1 MRLSFGLRR
10 KGAVSDVAAVS
21 AAAALPPAPG
31 ELDAGALRKALW
43 RKKWRILIPTVL
55 VAVAASTVVN
65 MLTPKY
71 RSEARV
77 LVEARENVFLRP
89 DAEKTQER
97 AALDQEAIAS
107 QVQLILSRDLA
118 RDIIRRLKL
127 GERPEFD
134 PVLRGL
140 SPLRTFLAASG
151 FVRDPLRMTPEER
164 NLEAY
169 SDRLNVFS
177 VDRSRVIAI
186 EFQSEDPELAARV
199 VNAIAEGYLVLQQTA
214 KQEQARAAGQWLYGE
229 IDSLR
234 GKVAAA
240 EAKVEEFRAKSNL
253 FVGPNNTTLANQQLG
268 ESNSQVG
275 TARLQK
281 ADAETRARL
290 IREMLASGRPID
302 ASDILNSELIRRLA
316 EQRVTLRAQLAE
328 QSSTLLDQHPR
339 IKELKAQ
346 IADLER
352 QMRSEAETLVRSLEN
367 EAKIAGARMEALA
380 TGLDQLKRQAAS
392 TSGQDVQ
399 LRALEREAKAQRDLL
414 ESYLAK
420 YREAT
425 TRETIDAAPADA
437 RIFSRAVVSNTPSF
451 PKKLPIVLVATLAMF
466 VLSAGLVVSGEVLAG
481 NYERVAL
488 PTGQTREASGHF
500 SGIAPLPDTHPA
512 IGVSIGAID
521 DVARALRAAGDD
533 GRRVA
538 VLGTKR
544 NVGTTLAAVT
554 LARALAMDAH
564 VVLVDLA
571 VGGPNLSAIS
581 TDPGAPGIADVI
593 RGAAS
598 FGHVITRDRLS
609 GVHLIAAGEAGQI
622 AAILTSPRLVM
633 TIDALAKTY
642 DHVIIDA
649 GAVPDTVAEHFV
661 PFARR
666 TVLISDDT
674 DEQSTKLARE
684 RLQAAGFADVTVLAT
699 LARASEIGAP
709 GPRVAA

>member
-1 MRLSFGLRR
+1 MRLSFGLRK
-10 KGAVSDVAAVS
+10 KGAASGGAAVP
-21 AAAALPPAPG
+21 AAASVVPG
-31 ELDAGALRKALW
+31 ELDAGTLRKALW

-55 VAVAASTVVN
+55 VGVAASTAVN

-97 AALDQEAIAS
+97 AALDQEAVAS

-118 RDIIRRLKL
+118 RDVIRRLKL

-140 SPLRTFLAASG
+140 SPLRTLLATSG

-169 SDRLNVFS
+169 YDRLSVFS

-199 VNAIAEGYLVLQQTA
+199 ANVVAEGYLVLQQAA
-214 KQEQARAAGQWLYGE
+214 KQEQARAAGQWLAGE
-229 IDSLR
+229 IDNLR
-234 GKVAAA
+234 SKVAAA
-240 EAKVEEFRAKSNL
+240 EAKVEEFRARSNL
-253 FVGPNNTTLANQQLG
+253 FVGPNNTTLSHQQLG
-268 ESNSQVG
+268 ESNSQLG
-275 TARLQK
+275 TARVQK

-302 ASDILNSELIRRLA
+302 ASDILNSELVRRLA

-328 QSSTLLDQHPR
+328 QSSTLLDRHPR

-352 QMRSEAETLVRSLEN
+352 QMRSEAETLVRSLEH
-367 EAKIAGARMEALA
+367 EAKIAGARMDTLA
-380 TGLDQLKRQAAS
+380 AGLDQLKRQAAS
-392 TSGQDVQ
+392 SNEQDVQ

-466 VLSAGLVVSGEVLAG
+466 VLSAGLVVTGELLAG
-481 NYERVAL
+481 NHAA
-488 PTGQTREASGHF
+488 PAAGPGQASG
-500 SGIAPLPDTHPA
+500 SLAAIAPLPDAHPA
-512 IGVSIGAID
+512 VGIPISAID
-521 DVARALRAAGDD
+521 DVAQALRAAGDD
-533 GRRVA
+533 GRRIT

-554 LARALAMDAH
+554 LARALAKDAH

-571 VGGPNLSAIS
+571 LGGSNLAAIS
-581 TDPGAPGIADVI
+581 TDPAAPGIADVV

-609 GVHLIAAGEAGQI
+609 SVHLIAAGEAVQS
-622 AAILTSPRLVM
+622 AAILTSPRLAM
-633 TIDALAKTY
+633 TLDALAKTY
-642 DHVIIDA
+642 DHVVIDA
-649 GAVPDTVAEHFV
+649 GAVSDIAVGHFA
-661 PFARR
+661 PFARNA
-666 TVLISDDT
+666 VLVAGDLDDYSAT
-674 DEQSTKLARE
+674 AVCEQ
-684 RLQAAGFADVTVLAT
+684 LQAAGFADVRVLNDSV
-699 LARASEIGAP
+699 RSPE
-709 GPRVAA
+709 VAAA

>member
-1 MRLSFGLRR
+1 MRLSFGLRK
-10 KGAVSDVAAVS
+10 KGAASGGAAVP
-21 AAAALPPAPG
+21 AAPLPTAAPG

-55 VAVAASTVVN
+55 VGVAASTAVN

-97 AALDQEAIAS
+97 AALDQEAVAS

-118 RDIIRRLKL
+118 RDVIRRLKL

-134 PVLRGL
+134 PVLRGI
-140 SPLRTFLAASG
+140 SPLRTFLATSG
-151 FVRDPLRMTPEER
+151 FVRDPLRMAPEER

-169 SDRLNVFS
+169 YDRLNVFS

-199 VNAIAEGYLVLQQTA
+199 VNVVAEGYLVLQQAA
-214 KQEQARAAGQWLYGE
+214 KQEQARAAGQWLAGE
-229 IDSLR
+229 IDNLR
-234 GKVAAA
+234 SKVAAA
-240 EAKVEEFRAKSNL
+240 EAKVEQFRAKSNL
-253 FVGPNNTTLANQQLG
+253 FVGPNNTTLSNQQLG
-268 ESNSQVG
+268 ESNSQLG
-275 TARLQK
+275 TARVQK

-302 ASDILNSELIRRLA
+302 ASDILSSELIRRLA

-352 QMRSEAETLVRSLEN
+352 QMRSEAETLVRSLEH
-367 EAKIAGARMEALA
+367 EAKIAGARMDTLVA
-380 TGLDQLKRQAAS
+380 GLDQLKRQAAS
-392 TSGQDVQ
+392 SNEQDVQ
-399 LRALEREAKAQRDLL
+399 LRAFEREAKAQRDLL

-466 VLSAGLVVSGEVLAG
+466 MLSAGLVVTGALVAGSHPAPAVGPAQTTGSLA
-481 NYERVAL
+481 A
-488 PTGQTREASGHF
+488 
-500 SGIAPLPDTHPA
+500 IAPLPDTHPA
-512 IGVSIGAID
+512 VGVAISAID
-521 DVARALRAAGDD
+521 DVAQALRAAGDD
-533 GRRVA
+533 SRRIT

-554 LARALAMDAH
+554 LARALAKDAH

-581 TDPGAPGIADVI
+581 TDPSAPGIADVV

-609 GVHLIAAGEAGQI
+609 SVHLIAAGEAAQS
-622 AAILTSPRLVM
+622 AAILTSPRLAM
-633 TIDALAKTY
+633 TLDALAKTY
-642 DHVIIDA
+642 DHVVIDA
-649 GAVPDTVAEHFV
+649 GAVPDIAVEHFA
-661 PFARR
+661 PFARKA
-666 TVLISDDT
+666 VLVAGDLDDY
-674 DEQSTKLARE
+674 STAVVHE
-684 RLQAAGFADVTVLAT
+684 RLQAAGFADVTVLNDSV
-699 LARASEIGAP
+699 RSPEV
-709 GPRVAA
+709 VAA

>member
-1 MRLSFGLRR
+1 MRLSFRPR
-10 KGAVSDVAAVS
+10 ENPEVIAMPA
-21 AAAALPPAPG
+21 APG
-31 ELDAGALRKALW
+31 ELDVGALRRALW

-55 VAVAASTVVN
+55 VAVVASTAVN

-77 LVEARENVFLRP
+77 LIEARENVFLRP

-97 AALDQEAIAS
+97 AALDQEAVAS

-134 PVLRGL
+134 PVLRGI
-140 SPLRTFLAASG
+140 SPWRTLLAASG
-151 FVRDPLRMTPEER
+151 FVRDPLRMTREER
-164 NLEAY
+164 NLETY
-169 SDRLNVFS
+169 YDRLNVYS

-199 VNAIAEGYLVLQQTA
+199 ANAVAEGYLVLQQAA
-214 KQEQARAAGQWLYGE
+214 KQEQARAAGQWLSGE
-229 IDSLR
+229 IDNLR
-234 GKVAAA
+234 AKVAAA
-240 EAKVEEFRAKSNL
+240 EAKVEEFRAKSSL
-253 FVGPNNTTLANQQLG
+253 FVGTNNTTLSNQQLG
-268 ESNSQVG
+268 ESNSQLG
-275 TARLQK
+275 TARVQK

-352 QMRSEAETLVRSLEN
+352 QMRAEAETLVRSLEN
-367 EAKIAGARMEALA
+367 EAKIAGARMDTLA
-380 TGLDQLKRQAAS
+380 ASLDQLKRQAAS
-392 TSGQDVQ
+392 SNEQDVQ

-437 RIFSRAVVSNTPSF
+437 RIFSRAIVSNTPAF
-451 PKKLPIVLVATLAMF
+451 PKKLPIVLVATLAML
-466 VLSAGLVVSGEVLAG
+466 VLSAGLVVTGELLAG
-481 NYERVAL
+481 NHARAVPA
-488 PTGQTREASGHF
+488 PVQSEASGN
-500 SGIAPLPDTHPA
+500 IAAVRPLPDTHPA
-512 IGVSIGAID
+512 VGVSISAIE
-521 DVARALRAAGDD
+521 DVAQALRAAGDD
-533 GRRVA
+533 GRRVT

-544 NVGTTLAAVT
+544 NIGTTLAAVT
-554 LARALAMDAH
+554 LARVLARNAH

-571 VGGPNLSAIS
+571 LGGPYLSVIS
-581 TDPGAPGIADVI
+581 TDPAAPGIADVV

-598 FGHVITRDRLS
+598 FGHVITRDKLS
-609 GVHLIAAGEAGQI
+609 GVHLVAAGEAVQS
-622 AAILTSPRLVM
+622 ASILTSPRLAM
-633 TIDALAKTY
+633 TLDALAKSY
-642 DHVIIDA
+642 DHLVIDG
-649 GAVPDTVAEHFV
+649 GAMPDITAEHFV
-661 PFARR
+661 PFARKA
-666 TVLISDDT
+666 VLVAVDLDDH
-674 DEQSTKLARE
+674 STRAACE
-684 RLQAAGFADVTVLAT
+684 RLQAAGLAEVTVLMAAAPAE
-699 LARASEIGAP
+699 LSESD
-709 GPRVAA
+709 PRVAA